1 MHTEIRSGISQQ
13 TFCWTYSLQN
23 LVTDSKRTHRQARAL
38 VCLFFLITKRNGFQ
52 KRRNE
57 QWKGLGNRLRVS
69 HIQSTDHFVYIHV
82 HSANNLDPVQSIF
95 SQQAIK
101 QFPEKYGE
109 DAVKVQSKYEK
120 SVRKVQ
126 SKCGQ
131 CAGKA
136 RKVRRKCENSVD
148 NTYFKEKIFD
158 LQFLDYFTATS
169 WL

>member
-1 MHTEIRSGISQQ
+1 MKGIRKPIKSIPYPIYRPFRLHPRSLRQQFRSSPVHIFSASHIAISRKTSVSQRSIQ
-13 TFCWTYSLQN
+13 CRKSTGKMP
-23 LVTDSKRTHRQARAL
+23 SKCSQS
-38 VCLFFLITKRNGFQ
+38 TKR
-52 KRRNE
+52 
-57 QWKGLGNRLRVS
+57 
-69 HIQSTDHFVYIHV
+69 
-82 HSANNLDPVQSIF
+82 
-95 SQQAIK
+95 
-101 QFPEKYGE
+101 
-109 DAVKVQSKYEK
+109 

>member
-1 MHTEIRSGISQQ
+1 MKGIRKPIKGIPYPIHRPFRLHPRSLSQQ
-13 TFCWTYSLQN
+13 FRSSP
-23 LVTDSKRTHRQARAL
+23 V
-38 VCLFFLITKRNGFQ
+38 
-52 KRRNE
+52 
-57 QWKGLGNRLRVS
+57 
-69 HIQSTDHFVYIHV
+69 HIF
-82 HSANNLDPVQSIF
+82 SANHIAIF
-95 SQQAIK
+95 RKTSVGHA
-101 QFPEKYGE
+101 FNSVWEKYE
-109 DAVKVQSKYEK
+109 KDAVKVQSKHEK